1 MQGWHAKKYTNKVRM
16 MHESKVNIL
25 GNPIPTE
32 SGREKNMNKVNGCS
46 FRA

>member
-25 GNPIPTE
+25 GKPHPYRE
-32 SGREKNMNKVNGCS
+32 REREKHDHS
-46 FRA
+46 LLLFL